1 MTDTIHLLAK
11 ITPLLVAA
19 AMLAVCVKVV
29 FAVIRIE
36 RNTRR

>member
-19 AMLAVCVKVV
+19 AVLAIGVKLV
-29 FAVIRIE
+29 FAIINIE